1 MTRTAAS
8 VTGSPEFDYAP
19 GQPNLFRMM
28 KYKQALAAEHGIGNG
43 FDIFRQTFGLPG
55 GVTLNNVPVA
65 GDHQFAREHALF
77 FLETAPAGQVFENRP
92 PPVHGTGNHR
102 AIKGVTRSQF
112 VACIEDAQLHGRA
125 SAIQCRGQLLLDFQ
139 ADERERLDDE
149 LEWDPTVFHA
159 SGDRA
164 WVFSGFDE
172 TPALEVDEAFTLLG
186 AHTDF
191 FGHWMVEYLPKF
203 VTAMLSGALPAV
215 PVLID
220 AHMPPSHRQSLELL
234 YGSGL
239 QLIEVPAFRA
249 VHVHRLWYAP
259 TLSYMPLHEKRNE
272 RFSWDAIAGPASRLA
287 IAGTEMKRL
296 ADVALGPAGG
306 HATRV
311 FLARKSFRHR
321 KLTNAPEIQAMAAER
336 GFHVAYPE
344 DLDFAG
350 QVNLMRHASF
360 VIAPEGS
367 ALFLT
372 FFSPPGARVCVLS
385 HPLTDVLADYNA
397 VLMPAGVQMC
407 ALTGPITRHNEA
419 TPHDSDYEIGTD
431 FALFLDQWLAEE
443 ADQETP
449 TVDRYAGK

>member
-28 KYKQALAAEHGIGNG
+28 KYKQALAMEHGIEKG
-43 FDIFRQTFGLPG
+43 FETYRQTFGLPG
-55 GVTLNNVPVA
+55 SVTLNNVQVA
-65 GDHQFAREHALF
+65 SDHEFARQQALF
-77 FLETAPAGQVFENRP
+77 FLETAPAGQVFENHP

-112 VACIEDAQLHGRA
+112 VACVEDAQLHGRA
-125 SAIQCRGQLLLDFQ
+125 SAIRCQGRMLLDFQ

-159 SGDRA
+159 SDDRA
-164 WVFSGFDE
+164 WVFSGFDA
-172 TPALEVDEAFTLLG
+172 TPPLELDEAFTLLG

-203 VTAMLSGALPAV
+203 VIAILSGALPEV

-234 YGSGL
+234 YGADL
-239 QLIEVPAFRA
+239 QLIEVPAFRT
-249 VHVHRLWYAP
+249 VHVRKLWYAP

-287 IAGTEMKRL
+287 VAGTAMKRR
-296 ADVALGPAGG
+296 ADVALGSSGG

-321 KLTNAPEIQAMAAER
+321 KLTNAPEIQAIAAER

-350 QVNLMRHASF
+350 QVNLMRHATH

-397 VLMPAGVQMC
+397 VLMPAGVRMC
-407 ALTGPITRHNEA
+407 AVTGPITRYNEA
-419 TPHDSDYEIGTD
+419 TPHDSDYEIDAD
-431 FALFLDQWLAEE
+431 FAPFLDRWLGEGTG
-443 ADQETP
+443 QEP
-449 TVDRYAGK
+449 PAVDRYAGK